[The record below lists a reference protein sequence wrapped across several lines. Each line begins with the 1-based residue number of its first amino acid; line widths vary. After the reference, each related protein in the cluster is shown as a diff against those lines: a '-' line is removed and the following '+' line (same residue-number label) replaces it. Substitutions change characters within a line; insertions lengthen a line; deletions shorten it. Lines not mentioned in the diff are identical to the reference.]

1 MSEPA
6 APAAAKPEK
15 AKVKKEKKPRSW
27 KRIGVGAAVIVLVL
41 AGSGYWLKGRA
52 AAAPKTAEEIEAAGE
67 RSLIALD
74 PFVVNLADDGG
85 AHFLRANI
93 QLIIDASEK
102 DAVALQEKKVEIMPL
117 RSAVLE
123 LLSQQHSATLVT
135 PEGKNAL
142 KDAIKKRAGEVFH
155 KFKVK
160 EVLFSEFVVQ
170 F

>member
-1 MSEPA
+1 MSD
-6 APAAAKPEK
+6 AAAKPEK
-15 AKVKKEKKPRSW
+15 PKVKQEKKPRSW
-27 KRIGVGAAVIVLVL
+27 KRIGIGIAVVVL
-41 AGSGYWLKGRA
+41 ALAGVGYKFMTRA
-52 AAAPKTAEEIEAAGE
+52 AAAPKSAEEAEAAGE

-85 AHFLRANI
+85 THFLRASI

-102 DAVALQEKKVEIMPL
+102 DALALQEKKVEIMPL

-123 LLSQQHSATLVT
+123 LLSQQHSASLVT
-135 PEGKNAL
+135 PEGKDAL
-142 KDAIKKRAGEVFH
+142 KDAIKKRAGEVLH

-160 EVLFSEFVVQ
+160 DVLFSEFVVQ